1 MKFALPTTR
10 LGKVT
15 SKIGSGVT
23 PAGGDAAY
31 VEHGVTFIRSQNVRE
46 SRLDLHD
53 VAFITSAQHKKM
65 KGSVVQGG
73 DVLLNIT
80 GASIGRACVVPLGV
94 GEANVNQHVCI
105 VRPNDAFN
113 AHFVSLF
120 LNSDIGQRQIDSF
133 QGGGSREGLNY
144 AQIASFEIPL
154 LPRVE
159 QDQTATALNV
169 WETAIYKTARL
180 IDAKTSLLY
189 TRRESLIAR
198 KNDVARVK
206 LSAATHEST
215 ARNGTRM
222 GRDAIMAVT
231 KSEGLRPM
239 REETISAS
247 IDRYKIVKP
256 SSFAYNPMRINIGSI
271 AMSSFKHDVLVSP
284 DYVVFECDPAKLI
297 PGYLSHLRRTSLWSQ
312 FFDTAGSGGVR
323 IRIYYADL
331 AAFTFPLPSV
341 AEQARVVTQ
350 LDLAALEIETLTRYV
365 AALKTQKRGL
375 MQKLL
380 TGQWR
385 VPLSVSEESEVRA

>member
-1 MKFALPTTR
+1 MNTVSGEATFLGMADVSEAGEIVGGSIVNVAEKGHGYTRFQTDDVLVAKITPCFENGKGAIATR
-10 LGKVT
+10 LQNGIGLGSTEFHVLRASASVQPQFLHLITRTHRFRLSGESNMSGSAGQKRVPAEFLRSYAFHLPPLAEQLEISRMLSTWDTTIGK
-15 SKIGSGVT
+15 
-23 PAGGDAAY
+23 A
-31 VEHGVTFIRSQNVRE
+31 E
-46 SRLDLHD
+46 
-53 VAFITSAQHKKM
+53 
-65 KGSVVQGG
+65 
-73 DVLLNIT
+73 
-80 GASIGRACVVPLGV
+80 
-94 GEANVNQHVCI
+94 
-105 VRPNDAFN
+105 
-113 AHFVSLF
+113 
-120 LNSDIGQRQIDSF
+120 
-133 QGGGSREGLNY
+133 
-144 AQIASFEIPL
+144 
-154 LPRVE
+154 
-159 QDQTATALNV
+159 
-169 WETAIYKTARL
+169 RL

-385 VPLSVSEESEVRA
+385 VPLSVSEASEVRA